1 MLSTHKYKILTASS
15 SVVLIIFLSTAAL
28 MAQSKQ
34 LYTWLEYLNYLQNA
48 SSTRL
53 EEQRSEVAQ
62 IYSGIEVWLKLHAES
77 SVTLSPA
84 PPRPWNAEQMQGMV
98 VGMREAVQSLLGR
111 QSGRPFEL
119 GPTDITVTAETSPLS
134 PVISSLGRSEIRNLN
149 ATDVAQSLP
158 FLPGIGVDHNS
169 ASGRMGIML
178 RGFDS
183 RQVGLYV
190 DGMPTYIPYDGFA
203 DISRFLTGDLSEID
217 VAKGYSSP
225 LLGPNGLGGSVNLVT
240 RQPGKKL
247 DADVALGTGS
257 GNRLESL
264 LHLGSRWQS
273 FFVQGGMDW
282 LQTDYFPVSG
292 KFVTNEMQ
300 QGYDRINS
308 DRRDV
313 RYNGR
318 LGWTP
323 RENDQYVLSYSNQ
336 KSDYGVPPYSGI
348 DTENNKAKFWRWPY
362 WKKEMYYF
370 NSNTGLNATD
380 SVKLRA
386 FYDRYRNNMT
396 GFRDSSYSTVSSV
409 VPYDDYSAGASVEF
423 STRRL
428 SRHSMSASFLLRDDV
443 HKESGITYTNTTIFA
458 EPWRTHHD
466 RIFSMGFQDIITVS
480 SRVRATFGF
489 SADILDA
496 VKAEDLITTV
506 TGIGKNA
513 FRTYS
518 VEPFSCGDSEC
529 PDRVWNFNPVA
540 SISYSLSER
549 SSLFFSFAR
558 KSHFPMLK
566 DRYSYRYGRAIPNPA
581 LQAEHAR
588 NWSLGFSHIFG
599 WNTVLQADLFRSD
612 VYDAIQN
619 AIIPAEYEGQCPS
632 MPDGQ
637 CQQAVNVGEEVH
649 KGVEFTLQSKP
660 VSWMTLK
667 TDYSYLQ
674 WGISGP
680 TNMLRAYP
688 VRAPKHKVVSMA
700 NVLLPRRILLLAAVR
715 YESRTLTINDSGTLA
730 PVSTFA
736 TADIGF
742 MVPLL
747 SGMSAQGGAEN
758 LFDRNYYYREGFPKP
773 GRNWYLNI
781 RYSY

>member
-1 MLSTHKYKILTASS
+1 MHKYRIFAVST
-15 SVVLIIFLSTAAL
+15 LIILIVLWSTATL

-34 LYTWLEYLNYLQNA
+34 LYTWLEDLTYLQDV

-53 EEQRSEVAQ
+53 EKQRAVVAQ
-62 IYSGIEVWLKLHAES
+62 IYSGIDVWLKLHPES
-77 SVTLSPA
+77 SVTLSSA
-84 PPRPWNAEQMQGMV
+84 PPKPWNAEQMQEMV
-98 VGMREAVQSLLGR
+98 AGMREAVQSLLGR
-111 QSGRPFEL
+111 HSVRAFEL
-119 GPTDITVTAETSPLS
+119 GPMEITVTAETSPLS

-183 RQVGLYV
+183 RQVGLYM

-225 LLGPNGLGGSVNLVT
+225 LLGPNGLGGAVNLVT

-247 DADVALGTGS
+247 DADAAVGTGS

-282 LQTDYFPVSG
+282 IQTDYFPVSG

-300 QGYDRINS
+300 PGYDRLNS

-318 LGWTP
+318 FGWTP
-323 RENDQYVLSYSNQ
+323 QENDRYVLSYSNQ
-336 KSDYGVPPYSGI
+336 KSDYGVPPYSGT
-348 DTENNKAKFWRWPY
+348 DTENNKPKFWRWPY
-362 WKKEMYYF
+362 WKKETYYF
-370 NSNTGLNATD
+370 NSNKELGAAD
-380 SVKLRA
+380 SIKFRA

-396 GFRDSSYSTVSSV
+396 GFTDSIYSSVSSV
-409 VPYDDYSAGASVEF
+409 APYDDYSAGASAEF
-423 STRRL
+423 ITRRL
-428 SRHSMSASFLLRDDV
+428 SQHSMSASFLLKDDV
-443 HKESGITYTNTTIFA
+443 HKESGITYTNTATFT
-458 EPWRTHHD
+458 EPWRTQE
-466 RIFSMGFQDIITVS
+466 IVTVS
-480 SRVRATFGF
+480 SRVRATLGF

-496 VKAEDLITTV
+496 VKAEDLITTI
-506 TGIGKNA
+506 TGSGKDA
-513 FRTYS
+513 VRTYS
-518 VEPFSCGDSEC
+518 VEPFSCDGSEC
-529 PDRVWNFNPVA
+529 PDPIWNINPVA
-540 SISYSLSER
+540 SVSYSLSER

-581 LQAEHAR
+581 LKAEHTR

-619 AIIPAEYEGQCPS
+619 AVVPAEYEGQCPS

-637 CQQAVNVGEEVH
+637 CQQAVNVGKEVH
-649 KGVEFTLQSKP
+649 KGVEFALQSKP

-667 TDYSYLQ
+667 ADYSYLQ
-674 WGISGP
+674 WSISGP

-688 VRAPKHKVVSMA
+688 VRAPKHKIVSMA
-700 NVLLPRRILLLAAVR
+700 NLILPREILLLAAAR
-715 YESRTLTINDSGTLA
+715 YESGTLTINDSGTVTPASKFL
-730 PVSTFA
+730 

-742 MVPLL
+742 MIPLL
-747 SGMSAQGGAEN
+747 SGMSAQAGVEN
-758 LFDRNYYYREGFPKP
+758 LFDRNYYYREGFPEL
-773 GRNWYLNI
+773 GRSWYFNI

>member
-1 MLSTHKYKILTASS
+1 MISKHNSRIFTASS
-15 SVVLIIFLSTAAL
+15 LVVLMVLLPAATL

-34 LYTWLEYLNYLQNA
+34 LYTWLEDLTYLQNA

-53 EEQRSEVAQ
+53 EEQRVAVAQ
-62 IYSGIEVWLKLHAES
+62 IYSGIEIWLKLTPES
-77 SVTLSPA
+77 SVSLPPA
-84 PPRPWNAEQMQGMV
+84 PLEPWNVEQI
-98 VGMREAVQSLLGR
+98 REIVNDMNETVQSLIDR
-111 QSGRPFEL
+111 DASRAFDL
-119 GPTDITVTAETSPLS
+119 GPMEITVTAETSPLS
-134 PVISSLGRSEIRNLN
+134 PVISSLGRTEIRNLN
-149 ATDVAQSLP
+149 VTDVAQSLP

-225 LLGPNGLGGSVNLVT
+225 LLGPNGLGGAVNLVT

-247 DADVALGTGS
+247 DADAAAGTGS

-264 LHLGSRWQS
+264 LHLGSRWRS

-292 KFVTNEMQ
+292 KFVPNEMQ
-300 QGYDRINS
+300 QGYDRLNS

-318 LGWTP
+318 FGWTP
-323 RENDQYVLSYSNQ
+323 RENDRYVLSYSNQ
-336 KSDYGVPPYSGI
+336 KSDYGVPPYSGT

-370 NSNTGLNATD
+370 NSNTGLGAAD
-380 SVKLRA
+380 SVKFRA

-396 GFRDSSYSTVSSV
+396 GFTDSSYSSVSSV
-409 VPYDDYSAGASVEF
+409 APYDDYSAGASAEF
-423 STRRL
+423 TTRRF
-428 SRHSMSASFLLRDDV
+428 SRHSMGASFLLKDDV
-443 HKESGITYTNTTIFA
+443 HKESGTTYTNTAIFT
-458 EPWRTHHD
+458 EPWRTQHD
-466 RIFSMGFQDIITVS
+466 RMFSIGFQDIVTVS
-480 SRVRATFGF
+480 SRIRATLGF
-489 SADILDA
+489 SEDILDA

-506 TGIGKNA
+506 IGSGKNA
-513 FRTYS
+513 VRTYS
-518 VEPFSCGDSEC
+518 VEPFSCGGSDC
-529 PDRVWNFNPVA
+529 PDRIWNFNPVA

-599 WNTVLQADLFRSD
+599 RNTVLQADLFRSD
-612 VYDAIQN
+612 VSDAIQN
-619 AIIPAEYEGQCPS
+619 AIVPAEYEGQCPS

-637 CQQAVNVGEEVH
+637 CQQAVNVGKEVH
-649 KGVEFTLQSKP
+649 KGVEIALQSKP
-660 VSWMTLK
+660 VSRLTLK
-667 TDYSYLQ
+667 TEYSYLQ
-674 WGISGP
+674 WNISGP

-688 VRAPKHKVVSMA
+688 VRAPKHKIVSTA
-700 NVLLPRRILLLAAVR
+700 NLILPREILLLGAIR
-715 YESRTLTINDSGTLA
+715 YESGTLTINDTGTVTPA
-730 PVSTFA
+730 SKFA

-742 MVPLL
+742 TVPLL
-747 SGMSAQGGAEN
+747 SGMNAQTGVEN
-758 LFDRNYYYREGFPKP
+758 LFDRNYYYREGFPEP
-773 GRNWYLNI
+773 GRIWHFSI
-781 RYSY
+781 RYCY